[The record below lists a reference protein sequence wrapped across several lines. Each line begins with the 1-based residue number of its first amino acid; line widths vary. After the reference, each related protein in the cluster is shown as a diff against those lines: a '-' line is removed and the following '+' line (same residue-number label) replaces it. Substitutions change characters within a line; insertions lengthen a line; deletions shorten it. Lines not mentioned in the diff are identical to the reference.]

1 MSVFLFSSGIH
12 SDGVLG
18 TAAAFSGLASLLIA
32 PPYSALLFHNVPV
45 VISKANTS
53 IHKLFWKTATSSA

>member
-18 TAAAFSGLASLLIA
+18 IAAAFLGLVSLLIA

-45 VISKANTS
+45 VISKS
-53 IHKLFWKTATSSA
+53 QY